1 MVLYPKEG
9 VSEIQKAQMVS
20 ADDPNTRVI
29 GVNGD
34 FDFCQTA
41 IKTIFNDLSFNK
53 KLMDTFSVQLSA
65 ANSLNW
71 GRLLPQVVYHASA
84 YLDLVKSGAI
94 SMGEMADLCIPTG
107 NFGNILA
114 AYYVKV
120 RYCNYFFGLSFF
132 FISTAKVAS
141 ITAMIFVHIILH
153 PVVLI
158 YDFHIFLT
166 LWDGS
171 LQIWGVFYELKA
183 ELSMPAL
190 SISQIWLRIL
200 WNGKFVTTKL
210 KFTQYSGGV
219 ESRSVCKKTL

>member
-20 ADDPNTRVI
+20 ADDPNTCVI

-41 IKTIFNDLSFNK
+41 IKTIFNDLSFSK
-53 KLMDTFSVQLSA
+53 TLMDTFSVQLSA

-94 SMGEMADLCIPTG
+94 SMGEMADLCVPTG

-120 RYCNYFFGLSFF
+120 SYCNYFFRLSFRNCK
-132 FISTAKVAS
+132 SCVYNCDDLSYNSSSA
-141 ITAMIFVHIILH
+141 
-153 PVVLI
+153 VLI
-158 YDFHIFLT
+158 YDFHICLN
-166 LWDGS
+166 LMRCQPCQS
-171 LQIWGVFYELKA
+171 AK
-183 ELSMPAL
+183 S
-190 SISQIWLRIL
+190 
-200 WNGKFVTTKL
+200 N
-210 KFTQYSGGV
+210 
-219 ESRSVCKKTL
+219 

>member
-1 MVLYPKEG
+1 MVLYPREG

-53 KLMDTFSVQLSA
+53 KLMDTFSVRLSA

-94 SMGEMADLCIPTG
+94 SMGEMADLCVPTG

-114 AYYVKV
+114 AHYAKV
-120 RYCNYFFGLSFF
+120 RFCNYFFRLSFF
-132 FISTAKVAS
+132 FISTEKVAS
-141 ITAMIFVHIILH
+141 ITAMIFVHIIL
-153 PVVLI
+153 PPAVLI

-166 LWDGS
+166 LWYAS
-171 LQIWGVFYELKA
+171 LKIWGVFYELKGRIVYA
-183 ELSMPAL
+183 SLVNQPNLIANFTEW
-190 SISQIWLRIL
+190 QIRDYQNEI
-200 WNGKFVTTKL
+200 
-210 KFTQYSGGV
+210 
-219 ESRSVCKKTL
+219 

>member
-84 YLDLVKSGAI
+84 YLDLVKFGAI
-94 SMGEMADLCIPTG
+94 SMGEMADLCVPTG

-120 RYCNYFFGLSFF
+120 RYYTELRDASLKIRGVCYGLKGRV
-132 FISTAKVAS
+132 I
-141 ITAMIFVHIILH
+141 
-153 PVVLI
+153 
-158 YDFHIFLT
+158 
-166 LWDGS
+166 
-171 LQIWGVFYELKA
+171 
-183 ELSMPAL
+183 
-190 SISQIWLRIL
+190 
-200 WNGKFVTTKL
+200 
-210 KFTQYSGGV
+210 
-219 ESRSVCKKTL
+219 

>member
-53 KLMDTFSVQLSA
+53 KLMDTFSMQLSA

-94 SMGEMADLCIPTG
+94 SMGEMADLCVPTG

-120 RYCNYFFGLSFF
+120 RYYAES
-132 FISTAKVAS
+132 
-141 ITAMIFVHIILH
+141 
-153 PVVLI
+153 
-158 YDFHIFLT
+158 
-166 LWDGS
+166 
-171 LQIWGVFYELKA
+171 GVF
-183 ELSMPAL
+183 SM
-190 SISQIWLRIL
+190 
-200 WNGKFVTTKL
+200 G
-210 KFTQYSGGV
+210 
-219 ESRSVCKKTL
+219 

>member
-94 SMGEMADLCIPTG
+94 SMGEMADLCVPTG

-120 RYCNYFFGLSFF
+120 RYCNYFFRLSFP
-132 FISTAKVAS
+132 A
-141 ITAMIFVHIILH
+141 
-153 PVVLI
+153 VLI

-166 LWDGS
+166 LLDAS
-171 LQIWGVFYELKA
+171 LKIRGVFYELKGRTVYA
-183 ELSMPAL
+183 SL
-190 SISQIWLRIL
+190 SISQI
-200 WNGKFVTTKL
+200 
-210 KFTQYSGGV
+210 
-219 ESRSVCKKTL
+219 